1 MCCLRLLRLV
11 FIAGT
16 AAALAACAP
25 STHQPSP
32 GAAAASTV
40 APPADHRVHIRVGR
54 GPKDVT
60 YASGS
65 LWVTNFDD
73 NTVSR
78 VDPAAARVVATV
90 AVGQGPITA
99 LATDDG
105 IWIANYVGGSV
116 SRIDPATNTVSVTVP
131 TGGKPV
137 GLTAEGGV
145 LWVFQQA
152 DPTATLIDTRTAKRV
167 ATVATGVAAGW
178 STAYAGKIWV
188 ADFQGGTKQL
198 VAIDP
203 ASRTVV
209 IRVRTG
215 AAPIAASFAGGA
227 GWVADT
233 GDATVT
239 RFDPA
244 TGRVQA
250 TVAVPGGDIGP
261 LLATPGAVWVSVY
274 GGSALARIDPSA
286 NAVVATIHVGE
297 HPQRMAV
304 VGSTLWLVE
313 DGADDIV
320 AVSQL

>member
-1 MCCLRLLRLV
+1 MYGLRLLRLV
-11 FIAGT
+11 LVTGV

-25 STHQPSP
+25 STHQPST
-32 GAAAASTV
+32 GGAASTV
-40 APPADHRVHIRVGR
+40 ASPADHRVHVGVGR

-60 YASGS
+60 YGAGS
-65 LWVTNFDD
+65 LWVTNFND

-90 AVGQGPITA
+90 PVGPGPITT
-99 LATDDG
+99 LATEDG
-105 IWIANYVGGSV
+105 IWIANYLGGSV
-116 SRIDPATNTVSVTVP
+116 SRIDPATDRVTVTVP

-137 GLTAEGGV
+137 GLSADGGLV
-145 LWVFQQA
+145 WVFNQA
-152 DPTATLIDTRTAKRV
+152 DATATLIDTRTAKPV
-167 ATVATGVAAGW
+167 ATIATGVAAGW
-178 STAYAGKIWV
+178 STAYGGKIWV
-188 ADFQGGTKQL
+188 SDFQGGTQQL

-209 IRVRTG
+209 TRVPTG
-215 AAPIAASFAGGA
+215 AAPIAASFADGS

-250 TVAVPGGDIGP
+250 TIAVPGGDIGP

-274 GGSALARIDPSA
+274 DGSALARIDPST
-286 NAVVATIHVGE
+286 NAVVATVRVGV
-297 HPQRMAV
+297 HPQRMAIL
-304 VGSTLWLVE
+304 GSTLWLVE
-313 DGADDIV
+313 DGANDIV
-320 AVSQL
+320 AVAQG

>member
-1 MCCLRLLRLV
+1 MYGLRLLRLV
-11 FIAGT
+11 LIPGI

-25 STHQPSP
+25 STHQPST
-32 GAAAASTV
+32 GAAANTV
-40 APPADHRVHIRVGR
+40 VSPPDHRVHVSVGA

-60 YASGS
+60 YAAGS
-65 LWVTNFDD
+65 LWVTNFND

-90 AVGQGPITA
+90 PVGQGPITT
-99 LATDDG
+99 LATEDG
-105 IWIANYVGGSV
+105 IWIANYLGGGV
-116 SRIDPATNTVSVTVP
+116 SRIDPATDKVTVTVP
-131 TGGKPV
+131 IGGKPV
-137 GLTAEGGV
+137 GLTEDAGI
-145 LWVFQQA
+145 LWVFDQA
-152 DPTATLIDTRTAKRV
+152 DATATLIDTRTARPV
-167 ATVATGVAAGW
+167 ATIATGVAAGW
-178 STAYAGKIWV
+178 STAYGGKIWV
-188 ADFQGGTKQL
+188 SDFQGGTNQL

-203 ASRTVV
+203 ASRKVV
-209 IRVRTG
+209 TRVPTG
-215 AAPIAASFAGGA
+215 TAPIAASFGDGS

-274 GGSALARIDPSA
+274 GGSALARIDPST
-286 NAVVATIHVGE
+286 NAVVATVHVGV
-297 HPQRMAV
+297 HPQRMV
-304 VGSTLWLVE
+304 IVGSTLWLVE

-320 AVSQL
+320 AVSLP